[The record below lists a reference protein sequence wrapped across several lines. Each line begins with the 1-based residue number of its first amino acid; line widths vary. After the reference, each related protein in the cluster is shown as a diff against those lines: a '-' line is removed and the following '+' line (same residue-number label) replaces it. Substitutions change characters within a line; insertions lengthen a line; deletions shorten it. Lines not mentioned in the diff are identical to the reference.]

1 MGRSG
6 EDGGP
11 LETGAK
17 TCRVF
22 ADASPL
28 LSAGFAVL
36 RRPGLPRTE
45 TLRLSVLVGCAATGV
60 RFGRFRWDDR
70 AAALSVIR
78 GPSPASPPHQ
88 ADADGVVSPLL
99 SRRCPLRNCQ
109 APAGLRPTGPAAAMP
124 VTRANAVTP
133 TATAPMTENTNC
145 QVSDGM
151 VCFTMPCVAW

>member
-17 TCRVF
+17 TCRMF
-22 ADASPL
+22 AGASPL
-28 LSAGFAVL
+28 LAAGLAVL
-36 RRPGLPRTE
+36 RCPGLPRAE
-45 TLRLSVLVGCAATGV
+45 TLRLSVLVRCAATGV

-70 AAALSVIR
+70 AAILSVIR
-78 GPSPASPPHQ
+78 APSIASPP
-88 ADADGVVSPLL
+88 DEVDVDGVVSHLL
-99 SRRCPLRNCQ
+99 SRSCPLRDGQ
-109 APAGLRPTGPAAAMP
+109 APAGLRPTGPSAAMP

-145 QVSDGM
+145 QVSDGI
-151 VCFTMPCVAW
+151 VCFTMPCVA